1 MCYCFHHISWL
12 KSKDNPSFPELSPY
26 ADGKL
31 SVGSI
36 HIYLKFSLKDQKVI
50 SLPILAC
57 ITKRQKSDFF
67 LLSTNE
73 ILVYKQELYLI
84 SINDASKSLLSSSS

>member
-31 SVGSI
+31 SIGSI
-36 HIYLKFSLKDQKVI
+36 HIYLKFSLKDQK
-50 SLPILAC
+50 SRFPL
-57 ITKRQKSDFF
+57 F
-67 LLSTNE
+67 LLSYPKDKN
-73 ILVYKQELYLI
+73 LI
-84 SINDASKSLLSSSS
+84 SSCFLLMKS